1 MKYPKEYLDEIKTR
15 LKVSTVVSKTVSLK
29 KRGKE
34 FVGLSPFK
42 NEKTPSFTV
51 NDEKEFYHCFATS
64 EHGNI
69 FDFIMKTQNLKF
81 GEAVKHLA
89 QLAGMQ
95 PYLFSKK
102 DEEREK
108 KWNEYKSIFNEYV
121 DFYHNE
127 LIKNE
132 QHSNAREYLK
142 NRSLSKENVKK
153 FKIGYVE
160 KNPSIFEQF
169 KNKYSE
175 QTLVE
180 TGLFYLDEKKKIY
193 IERFR
198 GRLIFP
204 INNITGQP
212 IALGGRIIEN
222 LDYLAKYINSP
233 ETLFFKKGSNLYN
246 LDLARKLSNKL
257 DHIYL
262 VEGYM
267 DVVGLSKNGID
278 NAVANLGTSLTDKQI
293 QILNQFFDDIIICFD
308 GDESGYKAALRAAEN
323 SIKELKPEK
332 QISFLFLPN
341 KEDPDSY
348 VNKNGKANFIE
359 FTKQSKLSIHQFIF
373 SHYKK
378 QTENNPSSMAI
389 FEKRLRDVANTI
401 KDDYIK
407 KYVLEYFLEKIAELT
422 PHSNQK
428 NKKNYKKPTKSLDAT
443 KKYYNESQSL
453 SGVEL
458 KEFSLIYLVINN
470 LNLMQSN
477 IHLIENIKLFTEVNK
492 KIFNQIIEVLKSE
505 NQIAVQDLN
514 LDSQIIEK
522 INKFAPIKYILKNN
536 SEDDQKIIEL
546 LEDISRDLMN
556 YDLEFRIQELESKFS
571 VDMNESTFNELKEL
585 KKKSRIS
592 INLDKFV
599 MDFYRFD
606 II

>member
-1 MKYPKEYLDEIKTR
+1 MKYPKEYLDEIKNR

-69 FDFIMKTQNLKF
+69 FDFVMKTQNLKF
-81 GEAVKHLA
+81 GESVKYLA

-95 PYLFSKK
+95 PYMFSKQ

-108 KWNEYKSIFNEYV
+108 KWNEYKSIFSNYV

-127 LIKNE
+127 LLKNE
-132 QHSNAREYLK
+132 NCSIARDYLK
-142 NRSLSKENVKK
+142 NRSLGKDEVKK
-153 FKIGYVE
+153 FKIGYIE
-160 KNPSIFEQF
+160 KNPNFFEKLKQD
-169 KNKYSE
+169 YSE

-180 TGLFYLDEKKKIY
+180 TGLFYLDEKKKIFV
-193 IERFR
+193 ERFR

-204 INNITGQP
+204 INNISGQP

-233 ETLFFKKGSNLYN
+233 ETNFFKKGSNLYN
-246 LDLARKLSNKL
+246 LDLARKLSNKI

-293 QILNQFFDDIIICFD
+293 LTLNQFFDDIIICFD
-308 GDESGYKAALRAAEN
+308 GDESGYKAAVRAAEN

-332 QISFLFLPN
+332 QISFLFLPD

-348 VNKNGKANFIE
+348 VNKNGKADFVD
-359 FTKQSKLSIHQFIF
+359 FTKQTKLSIHQFIF

-378 QTENNPSSMAI
+378 QTKNNPSSMAI
-389 FEKRLRDVANTI
+389 FEKKLREIANTI
-401 KDDYIK
+401 KDDFIK
-407 KYVLEYFLEKIAELT
+407 KYVLEYFLEKISELT
-422 PHSNQK
+422 PHSNQN
-428 NKKNYKKPTKSLDAT
+428 NKRFYSKKIKSLEST
-443 KKYYNESQSL
+443 KKYFKESQSL
-453 SGVEL
+453 TGVEL
-458 KEFSLIYLVINN
+458 KEFSLLYLVINN
-470 LNLMQSN
+470 LDLLQAN
-477 IHLIENIKLFTEVNK
+477 IHLIENIKLFTEFNK
-492 KIFNQIIEVLKSE
+492 KIFEMIVEKLKSGS
-505 NQIAVQDLN
+505 QITIEDLN
-514 LDSQIIEK
+514 LDIELIEK
-522 INKFAPIKYILKNN
+522 INKFAPIKHILKNQ
-536 SEDDQKIIEL
+536 SDDDQKIIEL

-571 VDMNESTFNELKEL
+571 VDMSESTFNELKEL
-585 KKKSRIS
+585 KKKQ
-592 INLDKFV
+592 NLN
-599 MDFYRFD
+599 
-606 II
+606 